1 METIEPENF
10 GQAQHGRIRYA
21 TLPGQMAYRAEGGI
35 RRVLERKAQDLS
47 GLARQIDMP
56 KDDPL
61 AHLLQVFWLFV
72 FLDHATSSDREG

>member
-10 GQAQHGRIRYA
+10 GQAQHGRIRYPA
-21 TLPGQMAYRAEGGI
+21 LLGQMAYRAEGGI
-35 RRVLERKAQDLS
+35 RRVLKCKAQDLP

-56 KDDPL
+56 KGDPL
-61 AHLLQVFWLFV
+61 AHLLQVFWLFE

>member
-1 METIEPENF
+1 METIEPENSR
-10 GQAQHGRIRYA
+10 QAQHGRIRYT

-35 RRVLERKAQDLS
+35 RWVLKGKAQDLP

-56 KDDPL
+56 KGDPL
-61 AHLLQVFWLFV
+61 AHLLQIFWLLV